1 MAWPPVTAVKRVP
14 SSTADV
20 SLSTTAEVGAP
31 VPQIVSGVAA
41 WALEAVQTAAPV
53 MDRATAL
60 ARANPIVGRLPNRT
74 RGSKLI

>member
-1 MAWPPVTAVKRVP
+1 VTAVKRVP